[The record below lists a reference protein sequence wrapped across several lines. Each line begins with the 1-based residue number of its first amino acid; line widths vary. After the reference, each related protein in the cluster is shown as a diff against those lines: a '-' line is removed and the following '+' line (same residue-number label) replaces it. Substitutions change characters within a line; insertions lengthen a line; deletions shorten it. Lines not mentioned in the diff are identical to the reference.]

1 VSRLTEAVAAGYA
14 ELTPQERRVADVIRA
29 HADAVVLYNS
39 TELAQLAGVSKAT
52 VSRLFRRLGFSGSQ
66 EVRESLR
73 AQRSAGV
80 PVRTAEPAE
89 PSDVVARILADAELL
104 RRLAATVD
112 IAAVERVVRL
122 LADAQRVLIIG
133 HRTGFPLAL
142 AFRSQLA
149 QARDGVRVAPLP
161 GQSLGEELEG
171 LTARDVILL
180 VGVRRRPADFSRL
193 LADAARSSATTVLVT
208 DPSGQRFTGVLD
220 ETLVCPLDSAS
231 PFDSAAAF
239 GSLLGAVADGV
250 HAALGPRAEERA
262 TAIAR
267 RYSSLRETEER

>member
-1 VSRLTEAVAAGYA
+1 MSRLTDAVAAGYT

-29 HADAVVLYNS
+29 HADGVALYNS

-52 VSRLFRRLGFSGSQ
+52 VSRLFRRLGFSSSQ

-73 AQRSAGV
+73 DQRASGV
-80 PVRTAEPAE
+80 PVRTGEPTE
-89 PSDVVARILADAELL
+89 PSGVVTRILADAELL
-104 RRLAATVD
+104 QRFAATVD
-112 IAAVERVVRL
+112 VAAVEHIVQL

-149 QARDGVRVAPLP
+149 QARDDVRVAPLP

-171 LTARDVILL
+171 LTARDAILL

-193 LADAARSSATTVLVT
+193 VADVAQSPATAVLMT
-208 DPSGQRFTGVLD
+208 DASGQRFAGVLD
-220 ETLVCPLDSAS
+220 ETLVCPLDSRS
-231 PFDSAAAF
+231 PFDSSAAF
-239 GSLLGAVADGV
+239 ASLLTAVADGV
-250 HAALGPRAEERA
+250 HAALGARAEHRA
-262 TAIAR
+262 TMVAR
-267 RYSSLRETEER
+267 RYSSLRETE